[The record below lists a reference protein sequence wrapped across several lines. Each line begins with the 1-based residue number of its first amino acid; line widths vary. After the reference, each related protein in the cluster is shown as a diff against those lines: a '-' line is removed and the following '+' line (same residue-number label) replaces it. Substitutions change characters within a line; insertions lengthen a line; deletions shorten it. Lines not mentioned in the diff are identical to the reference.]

1 MKIQLRELIDK
12 SMKMVEEF
20 YTSFSLFEDLIQQL
34 QKDDVERKKAN
45 KVSLKTSYKPLH
57 FDQISTEPEKQ

>member
-34 QKDDVERKKAN
+34 
-45 KVSLKTSYKPLH
+45 
-57 FDQISTEPEKQ
+57 